1 MTWSASIVFMGQW
14 SRFDEGGLVEAEAA
28 EMWVLLPAVL
38 WRVAACF
45 DECRAVAASQQ
56 MNRKLCWCERAS
68 SMCMYV
74 LTFTRMVSYAR
85 KADAELLGR
94 VNGAVTV
101 PHLLCTQVNSH
112 NDWLNYHHHA
122 SHLPLPQDHHHLIHC
137 NLCCLT
143 ASLEMSLLSLMY
155 FELWPN
161 KHCRLA
167 IKYGTKSG
175 NLMQNIKN
183 VGKATISSYLS
194 FCCYFC
200 CLALMKTQQNTS
212 WLSHVI
218 FQQFDCLAEL
228 STLCKHAFLHIHK
241 WTPASPVHQVLPPI
255 FSPFSLQQ
263 PPAMHGSKFL
273 SSTTNHSYAF
283 WDNSPA
289 TEGLGE
295 KPIS

>member
-1 MTWSASIVFMGQW
+1 MSSWGNEAGLM
-14 SRFDEGGLVEAEAA
+14 GGLVEAEAA

-38 WRVAACF
+38 WCVAACL

-68 SMCMYV
+68 SMRMYV
-74 LTFTRMVSYAR
+74 LTFTSMVSYAR
-85 KADAELLGR
+85 KADAELLER

-167 IKYGTKSG
+167 IKYGTKGG
-175 NLMQNIKN
+175 NLTQNIK
-183 VGKATISSYLS
+183 T
-194 FCCYFC
+194 
-200 CLALMKTQQNTS
+200 
-212 WLSHVI
+212 
-218 FQQFDCLAEL
+218 
-228 STLCKHAFLHIHK
+228 
-241 WTPASPVHQVLPPI
+241 
-255 FSPFSLQQ
+255 
-263 PPAMHGSKFL
+263 
-273 SSTTNHSYAF
+273 
-283 WDNSPA
+283 
-289 TEGLGE
+289 
-295 KPIS
+295 